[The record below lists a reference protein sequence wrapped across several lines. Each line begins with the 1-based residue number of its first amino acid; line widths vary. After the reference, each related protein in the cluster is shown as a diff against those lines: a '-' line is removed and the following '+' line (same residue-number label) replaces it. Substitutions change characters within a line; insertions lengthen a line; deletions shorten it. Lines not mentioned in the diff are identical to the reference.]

1 MPDRPDPRR
10 VARLTIPRPLREGE
24 LARHRVHVLN
34 LSPLGARI
42 SHQALLHEGVV
53 CYLDLAPA
61 LGAPRLTGCVV
72 WTWLRGT
79 EQTLDGRQQSH
90 YESGIEFTSLTSAQQ
105 DALAAALA
113 TLQASGTEPDREP
126 WA

>member
-1 MPDRPDPRR
+1 MSDRPDPRR
-10 VARLTIPRPLREGE
+10 VARLTIPQPLREGE

-113 TLQASGTEPDREP
+113 TLHASGTAPERGPS
-126 WA
+126 A